1 VQSALW
7 VPRYETQGADNPG
20 RLTTYIELGI
30 GDAQILNPILSA
42 DKASS
47 EVTQL
52 VFDGLID
59 VKEEQQWTGDLA
71 ERWETTEEAYLTV
84 LPGRTLPD
92 GSAASASLVAGR
104 IRDALASGSLV
115 DLAEAV
121 RGVDVVAAETRELD
135 VSVVEVGEDGQPLE
149 RQLPARID
157 VPERVKLSLTRVV
170 SDLFERLAP
179 VVGEGLLE
187 PAGALAFVHAR
198 GELDAKDQEA
208 LRARAAELLPV
219 AEHNPVIVFHLRRDV
234 RFHDGH
240 PFDAGDVKFTYEAI
254 LDPKNIS
261 PRTSSYEPVKQ
272 LEVVDDYTVRVVYKR
287 LYSPAITAWSMGM
300 LPEHRM
306 NAAALAREAKRRGIT
321 GEALEQFSLRQSETA
336 QHPVGTGPY
345 RFVEWQRDEY
355 VHLERDPDHWN
366 DPPEMENVY
375 LRVVPDLVT
384 QEVEFK
390 SGAADGYLAQPHQ
403 AARYRDDERY
413 QAVSTP
419 TNTYGYIA
427 FNLRKPL
434 FQDVRVRWALAMAID
449 VDQLI
454 EHVLYGE
461 GQRVSGPYYVNTPY
475 YDWDTPLVPYDPDGA
490 KRLLAEAGFAPGP
503 DGILARNGERL
514 AFKLIT
520 NNGNPQRK
528 AIMTVAQDGWRR
540 IGVEVVTQAFEWTVF
555 LEQFVNALEF
565 DAVVLGWTGGDLD
578 PDLYQIW
585 HSSQTHP
592 YQLNFAGYANPEA
605 DALIEEILLEY
616 DEGRQIE
623 LAKRLHRLIASD
635 QPYVFLYSVR
645 ATYVL
650 DRRLAIVEP
659 DESGAE
665 RLRRIEAINGRINF
679 FFERWRKLAED
690 PVFAEEG

>member
-1 VQSALW
+1 
-7 VPRYETQGADNPG
+7 
-20 RLTTYIELGI
+20 
-30 GDAQILNPILSA
+30 
-42 DKASS
+42 
-47 EVTQL
+47 
-52 VFDGLID
+52 
-59 VKEEQQWTGDLA
+59 
-71 ERWETTEEAYLTV
+71 
-84 LPGRTLPD
+84 
-92 GSAASASLVAGR
+92 
-104 IRDALASGSLV
+104 
-115 DLAEAV
+115 
-121 RGVDVVAAETRELD
+121 
-135 VSVVEVGEDGQPLE
+135 
-149 RQLPARID
+149 
-157 VPERVKLSLTRVV
+157 
-170 SDLFERLAP
+170 

-434 FQDVRVRWALAMAID
+434 FQDVRVRRALAMAID

-528 AIMTVAQDGWRR
+528 AIMTVAQNGWRR
-540 IGVEVVTQAFEWTVF
+540 IGVDVVTQAFEWTVF

>member
-1 VQSALW
+1 MTTKRWLVAIPFVVVALLVQSALW
-7 VPRYETQGADNPG
+7 VPRYETQGADDPG

-30 GDAQILNPILSA
+30 GDAKILNPILSA
-42 DKASS
+42 DGASS
-47 EVTQL
+47 EVNQL

-59 VKEEQQWTGDLA
+59 VNPELQWTGRLA
-71 ERWETTEEAYLTV
+71 ESWETTEEAYLTV
-84 LPGRTLPD
+84 LPGRSFPD
-92 GSAASASLVAGR
+92 GSAASAVATADR
-104 IRDALASGSLV
+104 IRAALAGSSLA
-115 DLAEAV
+115 DLAALV
-121 RGVDVVAAETRELD
+121 RDVEVVPAETRELD
-135 VSVVEVGEDGQPLE
+135 VSIVEPGEDGQPLE
-149 RQLPARID
+149 RQLPARIE

-179 VVGEGLLE
+179 VVGESLLE
-187 PAGALAFVHAR
+187 PAGAEAFVRAR
-198 GELDAKDQEA
+198 GELDAKDRET

-240 PFDAGDVKFTYEAI
+240 PFDAGDVKFTYGAI

-272 LEVVDDYTVRVVYKR
+272 LEVIDDYTVRVVYKR
-287 LYSPAITAWSMGM
+287 LYSPAISAWSMGM

-306 NAAALAREAKRRGIT
+306 NAAALAREAERRGIT
-321 GEALEQFSLRQSETA
+321 GEALKQFSLRQSETA
-336 QHPVGTGPY
+336 QHPVGTGPF

-366 DPPEMENVY
+366 APPPEMENVY

-434 FQDVRVRWALAMAID
+434 FQDVRVRRALAMAID

-475 YDWDTPLVPYDPDGA
+475 YDWDTPLVPYDPEGA
-490 KRLLAEAGFAPGP
+490 KRLLAEAGFAGS
-503 DGILARNGERL
+503 
-514 AFKLIT
+514 
-520 NNGNPQRK
+520 
-528 AIMTVAQDGWRR
+528 
-540 IGVEVVTQAFEWTVF
+540 
-555 LEQFVNALEF
+555 
-565 DAVVLGWTGGDLD
+565 VL
-578 PDLYQIW
+578 
-585 HSSQTHP
+585 
-592 YQLNFAGYANPEA
+592 
-605 DALIEEILLEY
+605 
-616 DEGRQIE
+616 RC
-623 LAKRLHRLIASD
+623 
-635 QPYVFLYSVR
+635 
-645 ATYVL
+645 
-650 DRRLAIVEP
+650 RRL
-659 DESGAE
+659 SS
-665 RLRRIEAINGRINF
+665 RRHRF
-679 FFERWRKLAED
+679 PRY
-690 PVFAEEG
+690 